1 LVFFLVFFVVAFF
14 GGVKE
19 IDPLYI
25 WLMLRQRCHGYHM
38 QLI

>member
-1 LVFFLVFFVVAFF
+1 LCFFVVAFF
-14 GGVKE
+14 GGVTILVKE

-25 WLMLRQRCHGYHM
+25 WLMLRQRCHGHQM